1 MGVVSDSLSST
12 VYLLKSENLSLT
24 AEEKYFLVR
33 LFWVYGSKSIV
44 SGKISNLT
52 MRNLTTVTG
61 MASNQ
66 LMKVCDSLLA
76 KKYMDKCLGRDLVN
90 DEKGGRPP
98 ITYSLTNRL
107 IDELK
112 ESHSKSSV
120 DSDTSLRLDG
130 LLGNKE
136 YVVKKYKTKLSPTNR
151 VVLAVLYIHADEC
164 GFVENL
170 SMKQLGKLAG
180 LATRDRIEGQLDKL
194 MKLGFIL
201 DYVPG
206 LSGKIAWSVGGTSSF
221 FLNVLDEDLANDKKD
236 KILFL
241 SFINYWCDYN
251 AFWPSKRMMML
262 KQHKDEQKL
271 KKCLDEEEGLEL
283 FANFNKTKQSWA
295 NLEQNK
301 DIWMN
306 RSIYINPIS
315 KVLQGLN
322 NVWYADK
329 FIQYKIAKYASWLL
343 SEFWEQV
350 DNKLIHIP
358 AVLDKLRKDIFP
370 ETPNKEKFNDYVY
383 EIKIFLMYFYRIV
396 FETALLTKEL
406 IKQLSVDVLSDAELS
421 KGKYTILSKPYISNG
436 LDIRHYAVIGK
447 FNHQNDLPK
456 AITVCQKISEVK
468 PRVDGFKQYI
478 TIKESKEYQSFD
490 FINSE
495 PWSSFNLNLMSY
507 NEIKLE
513 IEKNIAEARK
523 AIKNMA
529 IRMYS

>member
-1 MGVVSDSLSST
+1 MSDVSDNISST

-24 AEEKYFLVR
+24 AEEKYFLIR
-33 LFWVYGSKSIV
+33 LLWADESQDNLHAKFF
-44 SGKISNLT
+44 NLT
-52 MRNLTTVTG
+52 MRNLTAVTG
-61 MASNQ
+61 IASNQ

-90 DEKGGRPP
+90 NEKGGRPP
-98 ITYSLTNRL
+98 IVYSLTNTL

-112 ESHSKSSV
+112 EADSKPSV
-120 DSDTSLRLDG
+120 DGDTSVRIEK
-130 LLGNKE
+130 LLGNEE
-136 YVVKKYKTKLSPTNR
+136 YVVKKYKTKLSPANR

-221 FLNVLDEDLANDKKD
+221 FLNVLDENLANDKKD

-241 SFINYWCDYN
+241 SFVNYRCGYN
-251 AFWPSKRMMML
+251 AFWPSKRMMMMIN
-262 KQHKDEQKL
+262 KRNDEQKL
-271 KKCLDEEEGLEL
+271 AECLDDAELEL
-283 FANFNKTKQSWA
+283 FVNFKNKKPSWV
-295 NLEQNK
+295 NLELDLVLNK
-301 DIWMN
+301 DIWMS

-315 KVLQGLN
+315 KVLQGLDK
-322 NVWYADK
+322 VWYADR

-343 SEFWEQV
+343 SGYWQQI
-350 DNKLIHIP
+350 DNKLIRIP
-358 AVLDKLRKDIFP
+358 AVLDKLNKDIFP
-370 ETPNKEKFNDYVY
+370 EKINKGKFDDCVD
-383 EIKIFLMYFYRIV
+383 EVKIFEMYLYRVI

-406 IKQLSVDVLSDAELS
+406 IKQLSVDVLSDAQLS

-436 LDIRHYAVIGK
+436 RDIRHYAVIGK

-456 AITVCQKISEVK
+456 AITVCQNNYEVT
-468 PRVDGFKQYI
+468 PAVLGFKQDMS
-478 TIKESKEYQSFD
+478 IKEYKIYQSFD
-490 FINSE
+490 FINSV

-507 NEIKLE
+507 NEIEKDMADVRKLL
-513 IEKNIAEARK
+513 KSL
-523 AIKNMA
+523 A
-529 IRMYS
+529 IRGYS

>member
-24 AEEKYFLVR
+24 AEEKYFLIR
-33 LFWVYGSKSIV
+33 LLWADESQDNLHAKFF
-44 SGKISNLT
+44 NLT
-52 MRNLTTVTG
+52 MRNLTAVTG
-61 MASNQ
+61 IASNQ

-76 KKYMDKCLGRDLVN
+76 KKYMHKSLGRDLVN

-112 ESHSKSSV
+112 GGDSKPSV
-120 DSDTSLRLDG
+120 DSDTCVRIER

-251 AFWPSKRMMML
+251 AFWPSKRMMMML
-262 KQHKDEQKL
+262 NQHKDEQKL
-271 KKCLDEEEGLEL
+271 AECLDDSELEL

-306 RSIYINPIS
+306 QSIYINPIS

-350 DNKLIHIP
+350 DNKLIRIP

-370 ETPNKEKFNDYVY
+370 ETPNKEKLCPRQ
-383 EIKIFLMYFYRIV
+383 FL
-396 FETALLTKEL
+396 
-406 IKQLSVDVLSDAELS
+406 
-421 KGKYTILSKPYISNG
+421 
-436 LDIRHYAVIGK
+436 
-447 FNHQNDLPK
+447 
-456 AITVCQKISEVK
+456 
-468 PRVDGFKQYI
+468 
-478 TIKESKEYQSFD
+478 
-490 FINSE
+490 
-495 PWSSFNLNLMSY
+495 
-507 NEIKLE
+507 
-513 IEKNIAEARK
+513 
-523 AIKNMA
+523 
-529 IRMYS
+529 